1 MHHGAAAHAHL
12 SRVFLLH
19 LEIVVGVVD
28 PSTVIGA
35 LDGER
40 AGGDG
45 VVGGVGDGAVDVRG
59 GLDGG
64 SAGRIGVGRGVAVV
78 AAAMGSRVDGVRG
91 GARAGGVQVAHE
103 RGARVCRGGGAG
115 ARGRNLGAVGAAGGR
130 TPRFARAVGADE
142 AGEVAY
148 VGEGASRVA
157 ALLRVK
163 LVEGENVRGMAIL
176 VARRRVEG
184 GAVGLDA
191 GRGAVRVRVHVRK
204 ASEGRY
210 QGYRAVA
217 LDAMAARPRD
227 ATN

>member
-1 MHHGAAAHAHL
+1 MVSA
-12 SRVFLLH
+12 
-19 LEIVVGVVD
+19 
-28 PSTVIGA
+28 P
-35 LDGER
+35 
-40 AGGDG
+40 GDG

-91 GARAGGVQVAHE
+91 GARAGGVPSPTSAVLASVAAVARE
-103 RGARVCRGGGAG
+103 RADATSERSEQREDGRRDLRARSALTRRERLPTSAK
-115 ARGRNLGAVGAAGGR
+115 
-130 TPRFARAVGADE
+130 
-142 AGEVAY
+142 
-148 VGEGASRVA
+148 ASRVA
-157 ALLRVK
+157 ARFARVK
-163 LVEGENVRGMAIL
+163 LVEGENVRGIGVRRRA
-176 VARRRVEG
+176 ARRVEG

-210 QGYRAVA
+210 QGYRAVV

>member
-1 MHHGAAAHAHL
+1 MVSSVASETVRSTSAG
-12 SRVFLLH
+12 
-19 LEIVVGVVD
+19 D
-28 PSTVIGA
+28 STV
-35 LDGER
+35 
-40 AGGDG
+40 
-45 VVGGVGDGAVDVRG
+45 
-59 GLDGG
+59 
-64 SAGRIGVGRGVAVV
+64 
-78 AAAMGSRVDGVRG
+78 GVRG
-91 GARAGGVQVAHE
+91 ESASVAAWRWSRRRWGRASTASAEARA
-103 RGARVCRGGGAG
+103 RGASHSPTSAVLASVAAV
-115 ARGRNLGAVGAAGGR
+115 ARERADATSERSEQREDGRRDL
-130 TPRFARAVGADE
+130 RAVGADE

-210 QGYRAVA
+210 QGYRAVV

>member
-1 MHHGAAAHAHL
+1 M
-12 SRVFLLH
+12 
-19 LEIVVGVVD
+19 
-28 PSTVIGA
+28 IGA

-91 GARAGGVQVAHE
+91 GARAGGVPFAHE